1 MHVFLLDNKALNVM
15 WLAISKPI
23 YAEMVKTL
31 NVMTSTLVIL
41 AMYFSKY
48 RLILASATPK
58 SS

>member
-1 MHVFLLDNKALNVM
+1 MHVFLLDNKVLNVM

-41 AMYFSKY
+41 TMYFSKC
-48 RLILASATPK
+48 RLILASATPN